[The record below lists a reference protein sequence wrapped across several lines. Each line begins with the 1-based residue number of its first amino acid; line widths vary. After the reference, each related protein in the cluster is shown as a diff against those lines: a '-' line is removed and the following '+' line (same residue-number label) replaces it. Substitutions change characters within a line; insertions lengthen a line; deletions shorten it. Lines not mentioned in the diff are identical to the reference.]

1 MMGTKVFQEKIFY
14 NFSLSRKIPSDHLLR
29 QIHELID
36 VSFVR
41 DLVTDKY
48 SHTGQ
53 PSIDPEVLFKMM
65 LLGYLYGI
73 TSERR
78 LAQDVSLNLAY
89 RWYLGYDLDEDT
101 PDHSVI
107 SKARTRYGKEI
118 FERFFQ
124 RILGLCVQAGLVR
137 GEKVFADSTIIK
149 ANASLQSIQQRPE
162 AVTPPLSPREFVQ
175 KVFTE
180 NPVQE
185 EEPKDVPPTEPPR
198 ISNKTHVSTSD
209 PDASLTR
216 RPGKLLAQ
224 LAYKEH
230 FTVDAHARVIT
241 AVAVT
246 PAAVGDEAMLQ
257 PLLDNQPVPVHEVG
271 ADSKYGTFDN
281 YQALFE
287 RGIRSSIPPWNPGNP
302 SRAPLFSQSIFPYNP
317 QADTY
322 QCPGGKTLTRGNDQL
337 HLDRWTFHARKRDCS
352 PCSLR
357 SRCIGPTQKKRRI
370 FRHKYQE
377 AKDIALAYLN
387 TEQGKT
393 TQRERKVYAE
403 WINAESKGCHGLR
416 RAQGRGLGKV
426 TIQVLMIASVQNM
439 KRLIRWGL
447 KPAMELQNQ
456 VKNIKKAIPNL
467 FVSQVF
473 QFA

>member
-1 MMGTKVFQEKIFY
+1 MMGIKSYQEKMFY
-14 NFSLSRKIPSDHLLR
+14 HFSLSQKVPADHLLR
-29 QIHELID
+29 HIHEQID

-41 DLVTDKY
+41 DLVMDKY

-89 RWYLGYDLDEDT
+89 RWYLGYDLDEET

-107 SKARTRYGKEI
+107 SKARARYGKEI
-118 FERFFQ
+118 FESFFQ

-149 ANASLQSIQQRPE
+149 ANASLQSMRDRPE
-162 AVTPPLSPREFVQ
+162 AVTPPLSPQEFIHQ
-175 KVFTE
+175 VFTE
-180 NPVQE
+180 NPVPE
-185 EEPKDVPPTEPPR
+185 ETKEAAGSEPPPV
-198 ISNKTHVSTSD
+198 SNKTHVSKTD

-230 FTVDAHARVIT
+230 FTVDGHARVIT

-246 PAAVGDEAMLQ
+246 SAAVGDEAMLRS
-257 PLLDNQPVPVHEVG
+257 LLDNQPVPVLEVG

-281 YQALFE
+281 YHYLIQQ
-287 RGIRSSIPPWNPGNP
+287 GIRPSIPPWHPENP
-302 SRAPLFSQSIFPYNP
+302 SRAGLFAQSAFPYNP
-317 QADTY
+317 LTDTY
-322 QCPGGKTLTRGNDQL
+322 ECPGGKILKRGNDQL

-352 PCSLR
+352 SCLLR
-357 SRCIGPTQKKRRI
+357 PRCIGPTLMKRRI
-370 FRHKYQE
+370 FRHRYQE
-377 AKDIALAYLN
+377 AKDIAMAYLR
-387 TEQGKT
+387 TEQGRT
-393 TQRERKVYAE
+393 TQRQRKVYAE

-416 RAQGRGLGKV
+416 RAQCRGLGKV
-426 TIQVLMIASVQNM
+426 TIQVLLTATVQNM
-439 KRLIRWGL
+439 KRLLRKAM
-447 KPAMELQNQ
+447 KPAVSLRIR
-456 VKNIKKAIPNL
+456 VHPNGNSITDGFLRPGFL
-467 FVSQVF
+467 F
-473 QFA
+473 A